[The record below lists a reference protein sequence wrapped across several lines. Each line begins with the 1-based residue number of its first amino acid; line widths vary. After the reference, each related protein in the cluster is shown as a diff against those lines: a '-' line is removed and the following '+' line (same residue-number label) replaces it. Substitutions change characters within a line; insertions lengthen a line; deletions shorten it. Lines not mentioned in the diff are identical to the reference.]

1 MTGVNL
7 AKDVSILKN
16 RIEVYEDES
25 EKPDL
30 GRKLNQP
37 ALLTFF
43 DVQPRKSESVEDCK
57 ARLKAMIENNGGE
70 FISYDGR
77 KWEFKVPSM

>member
-7 AKDVSILKN
+7 AKDVSIFKN

-25 EKPDL
+25 EKPEL
-30 GRKLNQP
+30 GRKLNHS

-43 DVQPRKSESVEDCK
+43 DVQPKNKESVEDCK
-57 ARLKAMIENNGGE
+57 ARLKAMIESKGGE
-70 FISYDGR
+70 FISYDGS
-77 KWEFKVPSM
+77 KWEFKVPFM